1 MFIKSRN
8 YDACIQ
14 RVRIDVG
21 TLVGLEKD
29 DEAFITLKEL
39 PTIDM
44 LRLKDAAEKGEKESL
59 SFFKESLPAIIADHN
74 FYETEQ
80 KRMDGVAVTNLVFES
95 LDLTLKVINEYTRS
109 AFFTRARRTDGR
121 SPASAQ
127 KSSMEDTT
135 PSSSGSTEGGS
146 ST

>member
-1 MFIKSRN
+1 MFVKSKN
-8 YDACIQ
+8 YESCIQ
-14 RVRIDVG
+14 RVRINVG
-21 TLVGLEKD
+21 TLVGLKED

-44 LRLKDAAEKGEKESL
+44 LRLKEAAEKGEKESL
-59 SFFKESLPAIIADHN
+59 SFFKEILPSIIADHN

-80 KRMDGVAVTNLVFES
+80 KRMDGIALTTLIFES

-109 AFFTRARRTDGR
+109 AFFTRARRTGDR
-121 SPASAQ
+121 SPASAL
-127 KSSMEDTT
+127 KSSTEDTA
-135 PSSSGSTEGGS
+135 PSSSGSIDAGS

>member
-1 MFIKSRN
+1 MFIKSKN
-8 YDACIQ
+8 YDKCIQ
-14 RVRIDVG
+14 KVRIEVG

-59 SFFKESLPAIIADHN
+59 SFFKEILPTIIADHN

-80 KRMDGVAVTNLVFES
+80 KRMDGVAVTALVFES
-95 LDLTLKVINEYTRS
+95 LDLTLKVINEYTKS
-109 AFFTRARRTDGR
+109 AFFTRARRKDGR

-127 KSSMEDTT
+127 RSSAEDTT
-135 PSSSGSTEGGS
+135 PSSSGSMDAGS

>member
-1 MFIKSRN
+1 MFVKSKN
-8 YDACIQ
+8 YESCIQ
-14 RVRIDVG
+14 RVRINVG
-21 TLVGLEKD
+21 ILVGLEKD

-44 LRLKDAAEKGEKESL
+44 LRLKEAAEKGEKESL
-59 SFFKESLPAIIADHN
+59 SFFKEILPSIIADHN

-80 KRMDGVAVTNLVFES
+80 KRMESIALTTLIFES

-109 AFFTRARRTDGR
+109 AFFTRMRRTGDR
-121 SPASAQ
+121 SPASVQ
-127 KSSMEDTT
+127 RSSTEDTA
-135 PSSSGSTEGGS
+135 PISSGSTDAGS

>member
-1 MFIKSRN
+1 M
-8 YDACIQ
+8 
-14 RVRIDVG
+14 
-21 TLVGLEKD
+21 EKD

-59 SFFKESLPAIIADHN
+59 FFFKEILPTIIADHN

-80 KRMDGVAVTNLVFES
+80 KRMDTVAVTNLVFES

-109 AFFTRARRTDGR
+109 SFFTRVRRNGDR

-127 KSSMEDTT
+127 RSSMEDTA
-135 PSSSGSTEGGS
+135 PSSSESTDAGS